1 MTKTNI
7 PPRHLS
13 GCLGGAKSR
22 PPVGTS
28 VEDDSSTA
36 GRVDLDRR
44 SSEPVSHRP
53 TVEGYP
59 TTGRADLGFPTS
71 GRQEITSPFT
81 NGGQLIKL
89 VILKHSFTGREMTS
103 TRSPVVRDK
112 NFTFLLERLTHLS
125 SQSIA
130 IIPS

>member
-1 MTKTNI
+1 VTKTNI
-7 PPRHLS
+7 APRHLS

-28 VEDDSSTA
+28 VEDSTA
-36 GRVDLDRR
+36 GRVNLFHTDLR
-44 SSEPVSHRP
+44 SRATRPLVGQVLAFRPV
-53 TVEGYP
+53 VEKP
-59 TTGRADLGFPTS
+59 ALLPA
-71 GRQEITSPFT
+71 
-81 NGGQLIKL
+81 NGGQLLIKL

-103 TRSPVVRDK
+103 TRPPVVRDK